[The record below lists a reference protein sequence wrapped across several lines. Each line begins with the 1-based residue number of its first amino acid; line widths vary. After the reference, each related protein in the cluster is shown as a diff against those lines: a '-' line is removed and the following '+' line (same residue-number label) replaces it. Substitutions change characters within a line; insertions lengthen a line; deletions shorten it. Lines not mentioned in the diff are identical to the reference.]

1 VAAAAIVA
9 NPFAGQGFVEDLSSI
24 VEASAAIG
32 TELGKRCQEAV
43 ADTVDSYGKA
53 GVVGVHGDKEHVHAA
68 LTSVFGNEFRT
79 AIGGA
84 EAWIASTK
92 KMGGPGVTID
102 VPLAFKHEV
111 WVRSHY
117 DTISVTLHDAPLP
130 DEMVIIAAVANRG
143 RLAAR
148 VGGKSQRR
156 GHGTARGMT
165 LVAGSWDPRSPRVP
179 AERPASRP
187 NTEPEVRPEPPG

>member
-1 VAAAAIVA
+1 MELEIRKIVVVTEEDHHTHGHRDGGGPLRKVAAAAVVA

-32 TELGKRCQEAV
+32 AELGKRCQEAV

-53 GVVGVHGDKEHVHAA
+53 GIVGVDGDKEHVHAA
-68 LTSVFGNEFRT
+68 LTSVFGNEFRN

-130 DEMVIIAAVANRG
+130 HEMVIIAAVANRG

-148 VGGKSQRR
+148 VGGKSKDEVMAQR
-156 GHGTARGMT
+156 
-165 LVAGSWDPRSPRVP
+165 
-179 AERPASRP
+179 E
-187 NTEPEVRPEPPG
+187 N

>member
-1 VAAAAIVA
+1 MAELKIRKIVVVTEEDRHTHDHRDEGGPLRKVAAAAIVA
-9 NPFAGQGFVEDLSSI
+9 NPFAGQGFVDDLSTI

-32 TELGKRCQEAV
+32 AELGQRCQEAV

-53 GVVGVHGDKEHVHAA
+53 GIVGVNGDKEHVHAA
-68 LTSVFGNEFRT
+68 LTSVFGNEFRN

-92 KMGGPGVTID
+92 KLGSPGVTID

-148 VGGKSQRR
+148 VGGKSKEEVMAQRE
-156 GHGTARGMT
+156 G
-165 LVAGSWDPRSPRVP
+165 
-179 AERPASRP
+179 
-187 NTEPEVRPEPPG
+187 